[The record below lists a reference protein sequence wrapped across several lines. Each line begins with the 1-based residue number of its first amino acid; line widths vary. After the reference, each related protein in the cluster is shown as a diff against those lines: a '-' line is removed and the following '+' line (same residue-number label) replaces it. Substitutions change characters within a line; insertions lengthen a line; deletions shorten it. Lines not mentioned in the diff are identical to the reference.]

1 MILAADLGYPRGA
14 TKPQRRGP
22 QSTIRPNFP
31 PKKLHENEENWTK
44 ILLCR
49 SVTGFIQISPFRYM
63 GEAPRIRQCKCHR
76 NQSSGGWYINNQ
88 HIDVTS
94 LSTPDVKMIKKH
106 LVMYCRSIFI
116 SLNPFKNASPPI
128 SRCFDVPLLFRHQSL
143 RSCLHQLLLF
153 YDIIKPRSSR
163 RVLIKNGHFVV
174 ARGGN

>member
-1 MILAADLGYPRGA
+1 MKMKKIGPKFYYVVQSLDLSKFPHLGTWGRLPGYADASA
-14 TKPQRRGP
+14 TGINHQ
-22 QSTIRPNFP
+22 
-31 PKKLHENEENWTK
+31 E
-44 ILLCR
+44 
-49 SVTGFIQISPFRYM
+49 
-63 GEAPRIRQCKCHR
+63 
-76 NQSSGGWYINNQ
+76 GWYINNQ